1 MPLVTGEMLPR
12 MFRFKLAEYLP
23 PFPNPTWTLARQ
35 AGVTHAVATTV
46 SAANQVFGASG
57 DLAKRAQ
64 ALRQQ
69 VDGFLAVV
77 RAA

>member
-1 MPLVTGEMLPR
+1 MQEAAAGTQQVSTHI
-12 MFRFKLAEYLP
+12 
-23 PFPNPTWTLARQ
+23 
-35 AGVTHAVATTV
+35 AGVTHAVATTG

-57 DLAKRAQ
+57 DLAKQAQ